1 MMVSSHGNNGQA
13 NRITIVD
20 VRALF
25 EKELTE
31 RGIPFQIDSETG
43 LHAIEIDGW
52 NATISLDNL
61 QRDCAKDEDVGRVSR
76 FVDSIIASATT
87 ADSALSVDQL
97 YWTLEP
103 NNYEVPAD
111 YRVTISKEVDR
122 VLVHLSSDGSLITWA
137 TPAML
142 ETLQISAEEA
152 AAKAF
157 ENLAHALTEATIET
171 QDIDGVQLGYLATTL
186 PFKAALILAPNL
198 RETAE
203 PALGWPLLAVLPDRD
218 FLYLWDA
225 TQQDLV
231 GRLGPVVVREYTNSS
246 YPISTEVYH
255 VSEQE
260 IRAIGAFP
268 VPE

>member
-1 MMVSSHGNNGQA
+1 MEL
-13 NRITIVD
+13 
-20 VRALF
+20 RALF

-31 RGIPFQIDSETG
+31 RGIPFQVDVETG
-43 LHAIEIDGW
+43 LHAVEIDGW

-61 QRDCAKDEDVGRVSR
+61 QRDCAKDGDVGRVSR
-76 FVDSIIASATT
+76 FVDSIIASATN

-111 YRVTISKEVDR
+111 YRVTMSKEVDR

-137 TPAML
+137 TPSML
-142 ETLQISAEEA
+142 DSLQISEEEA
-152 AAKAF
+152 SAKAF
-157 ENLAHALTEATIET
+157 ENLARELAEATVET
-171 QDIDGVQLGYLATTL
+171 QDIDGVQLGYLSTTL

-198 RETAE
+198 REIVE
-203 PALGWPLLAVLPDRD
+203 PVLGWPLLAVLPDRD

-246 YPISTEVYH
+246 YPISTEVYL

-268 VPE
+268 VSE